1 LTDAKLIQE
10 QFQELRALKQ
20 IQEEEV
26 KKLHRLQAKE
36 KEKLK
41 MKFDKMKKDVQ
52 AVTDLA
58 IAQRKKDKK
67 SKQGKNLDFCFLP

>member
-1 LTDAKLIQE
+1 VKDAKLIQE

-20 IQEEEV
+20 IQEEET

-67 SKQGKNLDFCFLP
+67 SKQGKNLGFCFLP